1 MTNQLQKKTSVSVD
15 PGQEAI
21 EGTPYQPARPAY
33 TVTTTEYVCSL
44 EWVTEGARSPGAV
57 KVIDGSTGKITY
69 EYDRGSP
76 GTTSLKRVCRDVT
89 TTTHYPAVPERPAQP
104 PVAARPPSV
113 TQDFNLGWNSG
124 ARSVKTIAGSGFAEF
139 TVPQSVGVV
148 IGFNSD
154 DLGTSYVE
162 ITHGLYFAGRTFRVY
177 ESGVEKFYGGTFATS
192 DVFRISREG
201 KKVRYLRN
209 GTEFYTS
216 STPSEGV
223 VFLDTSMYSGGD
235 TVDAPVLED
244 AQGESGDWSG
254 SLRPLTGILANT
266 AYAIFQGEMLP
277 VGGSLTALK
286 THIKGTMRPL
296 TGMWG
301 NKPYAGFSG
310 SMSPASGSMEVGL
323 SAPTYAL
330 IFGQALPV
338 SGVLQVLTG
347 GIFSS
352 ENIMIPAT
360 GMWGDKVYGGFAG
373 RMAPVGG
380 YMADDAFTQPP
391 KMLPAVG
398 LSGLSGASA
407 VLEPPAWVFNAYAA
421 PSQQHVAQ
429 MQCPDWS
436 LSAAGGATAAHSLP
450 MGLLSAS
457 ATTTLL
463 GRAPMAMPAARLDAE
478 ATASI
483 MGQASMT
490 VGSTYALVGY
500 AGALVSATIGACTL
514 QAEGTGTI
522 TAAANLVLPL
532 YELDAGA
539 ELENVGQA
547 ELVAPAIAA
556 APWAVAWMTAPAAR
570 MTAIGT
576 AVVAVTHEAYAVNLR
591 SEVEGGG
598 NEVTRYTDYPFE
610 RIVRWRGS
618 YYGMAADGLYLL
630 EGNTDDDEPI
640 NWALRTGTTDFGRP
654 EKKNTASAYMGGR
667 LGGEATFTVHT
678 GEKLDSS
685 YAYRSTRGATAQN
698 YRQKFGRGLDA
709 RYYAFQVEGNGEL
722 EIDDLEIEVVQR
734 ARRRL

>member
-1 MTNQLQKKTSVSVD
+1 MTTQLQKKTEVTVD
-15 PGQEAI
+15 PGQEGI
-21 EGTPYQPARPAY
+21 GGQPYQPPRPAY

-44 EWVTEGARSPGAV
+44 ERVTVGARLPGMV
-57 KVIDGSTGKITY
+57 KVIDGATGNITY
-69 EYDRGSP
+69 EYDPGSP
-76 GTTSLKRVCRDVT
+76 GTTRLVRKCQYVT
-89 TTTHYPAVPERPAQP
+89 TTTYYPAVPERPAQP
-104 PVAARPPSV
+104 PVAYRPPSV
-113 TQDFNLGWNSG
+113 TRDFNLGWNAG
-124 ARSVKTIAGSGFAEF
+124 ARSVKAIAGSGFAEF

-148 IGFNSD
+148 VGFNSE
-154 DLGTSYVE
+154 DLGAGYVE
-162 ITHGLYFAGRTFRVY
+162 IAHGLYFARRTFRVY
-177 ESGVEKFYGGTFATS
+177 ESGVEKFIGGTFATS

-216 STPSEGV
+216 STPSEGM
-223 VFLDTSMYSGGD
+223 VFLDTFMYSGGD
-235 TVDAPVLED
+235 TVSAAVLED

-266 AYAIFQGEMLP
+266 PYAIFQGGMLP
-277 VGGSLTALK
+277 MGGSLTALK
-286 THIKGTMRPL
+286 THIRGTMRPL

-323 SAPTYAL
+323 SAPPYAL
-330 IFGQALPV
+330 IFGKALPA

-380 YMADDAFTQPP
+380 YLADDAFTQPP
-391 KMLPAVG
+391 KALPKPTMAAWG
-398 LSGLSGASA
+398 GASA
-407 VLEPPAWVFNAYAA
+407 PLAMPRLRLNAYAA
-421 PSQQHVAQ
+421 PSLQNVAQ
-429 MQCPDWS
+429 MDCPAWS
-436 LSAAGGATAAHSLP
+436 LAAAAGAGAAGIMPSAV
-450 MGLLSAS
+450 LSAS
-457 ATTTLL
+457 ATTTLR
-463 GRAPMAMPAARLDAE
+463 GEATMSAPAAKLTAS
-478 ATASI
+478 ATASL
-483 MGQASMT
+483 MGQASLT
-490 VGSTYALVGY
+490 LAGAYGLVGY

-514 QAEGTGTI
+514 QAEGTNGI
-522 TAAANLVLPL
+522 AGAAQLTLPL
-532 YELDAGA
+532 YELDASA
-539 ELENVGQA
+539 SLENVGRA
-547 ELVAPAIAA
+547 ELVSPPMAA
-556 APWAVAWMTAPAAR
+556 TPWAVAWMTAPAAR

-630 EGNTDDDEPI
+630 EGSTDNGQPI
-640 NWALRTGTTDFGRP
+640 EWALRTGTTDFGKA
-654 EKKNTASAYMGGR
+654 EKKNTASAYVGGR
-667 LGGEATFTVHT
+667 LGAATTFTVFT
-678 GEKLDSS
+678 GEKRDDS
-685 YAYRSTRGATAQN
+685 YAYTTPRGTTAQN

-709 RYYAFQVEGNGEL
+709 RYYAFGLAGAGDM
-722 EIDDLEIEVVQR
+722 EIDDLDIEVVMR
-734 ARRRL
+734 ANRRV

>member
-15 PGQEAI
+15 PGQDAVA
-21 EGTPYQPARPAY
+21 GVPYAPARPGY
-33 TVTTTEYVCSL
+33 TTTTTEHVCSL
-44 EWVTEGARSPGAV
+44 EWVTVGARTPGLV
-57 KVIDGSTGKITY
+57 KIIDGSTGKITY
-69 EYDRGSP
+69 EYDQGSP
-76 GTTSLKRVCRDVT
+76 GTTSLVRVCRDVT
-89 TTTHYPAVPERPAQP
+89 TTTSYPGVPERPAQP
-104 PVAARPPSV
+104 PVAYRPPSV
-113 TQDFNLGWNSG
+113 KQNFNLGWNSG

-148 IGFNSD
+148 IGLNGE

-216 STPSEGV
+216 SAPSEGV

-266 AYAIFQGEMLP
+266 TYAIFQGEMLP

-310 SMSPASGSMEVGL
+310 SMSQASGSMEVGL
-323 SAPTYAL
+323 SAPPYAL

-352 ENIMIPAT
+352 ERIMLPIT

-380 YMADDAFTQPP
+380 YLADDAFTQPP

-407 VLEPPAWVFNAYAA
+407 VLEPPAWVFKAYAA

-463 GRAPMAMPAARLDAE
+463 GRASMAMPAARLDAE

-539 ELENVGQA
+539 ELENVGRA

-591 SEVEGGG
+591 SEQEGGG
-598 NEVTRYTDYPFE
+598 NEVTHYTNYPFD

-667 LGGEATFTVHT
+667 LGGVATFTVHT